1 MVAIQKV
8 VNISFSLSVNQE
20 VVFIVYL
27 PTKWYLIMFMLKTND
42 SILISIYFNAIIDVS
57 GV

>member
-27 PTKWYLIMFMLKTND
+27 PTKCYLIMFMLKTND